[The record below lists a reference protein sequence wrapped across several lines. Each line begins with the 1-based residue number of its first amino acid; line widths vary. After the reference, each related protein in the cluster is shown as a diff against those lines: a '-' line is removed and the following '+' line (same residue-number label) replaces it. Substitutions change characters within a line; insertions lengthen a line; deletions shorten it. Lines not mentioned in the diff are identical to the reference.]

1 MSGYVLTIER
11 RFGFTELYQRRVTDA
26 DSKQEA
32 VDNFHD
38 YYSMFWGDET
48 EEVDALDSREPRG
61 YLRPDGAESVELES
75 AVQVTEDKYEVLSSE
90 LPEV

>member
-1 MSGYVLTIER
+1 
-11 RFGFTELYQRRVTDA
+11 VTDA

-48 EEVDALDSREPRG
+48 EEVDALDSRESLG
-61 YLRPDGAESVELES
+61 YLRPDGGESVELES
-75 AVQVTEDKYEVLSSE
+75 VVQVTEHKYEVLSTE

>member
-1 MSGYVLTIER
+1 MTGYVLTIER
-11 RFGFTELYQRRVTDA
+11 RFGFTEVYQRRVTNA

-48 EEVDALDSREPRG
+48 EEVDALNSRKPRG
-61 YLRPDGAESVELES
+61 YRRPDGAETVELENV
-75 AVQVTEDKYEVLSSE
+75 VQVTEDKYEVLSSE

>member
-1 MSGYVLTIER
+1 
-11 RFGFTELYQRRVTDA
+11 VTDA

-48 EEVDALDSREPRG
+48 EEVDAPSSRKPRG
-61 YLRPDGAESVELES
+61 YLRPDGAESVELET
-75 AVQVTEDKYEVLSSE
+75 AIQVTEDKYEVLSSE